1 MILGTRLT
9 QHHYIILWLLA
20 QNLMILK
27 TKRRKGFSIP
37 LGRLIPLSLI
47 VLLQGFL
54 LWIKISWILT
64 LNKIRKISV
73 KGMKT
78 LSNLQLLKR
87 IKMLINSIRY
97 LLLLVGI
104 VLRRSTGEIRRLLLD
119 WLIKVAFR
127 LQTENLILCRFKL
140 KQNLL
145 VNKINEPI

>member
-9 QHHYIILWLLA
+9 QHHFIILWLQV

-27 TKRRKGFSIP
+27 TKGRRECSI
-37 LGRLIPLSLI
+37 LLERLITLSLI